1 MSGRA
6 DYEERKQMKK
16 ERYEELADKA
26 RKRSKEQSEKHNRIA
41 NIIPMGQP
49 ILIDHYSA
57 NRHRNDIK
65 KMDKAIEKSIEE
77 DKKADYYESKVANI
91 DNNAVISSDDPQAIQ
106 KLENKLKA
114 LEDYKAKVKARP
126 HKTWELQN
134 LNQQMKSVKDR
145 IQQLKDL
152 DELDFEDI
160 TFDGGKVVHNK
171 EINRI
176 QILFDNIPDE
186 ETRNLLKSRGF
197 KWSRY
202 EKAWQRL
209 LNKNG
214 IYAANYVIEKIENK
228 GG

>member
-26 RKRSKEQSEKHNRIA
+26 RRKSEEHFATHNKISSV
-41 NIIPMGQP
+41 IPFGQP
-49 ILIDHYSA
+49 ILVGHHSES
-57 NRHRNDIK
+57 RHRRDIK
-65 KMDKAIEKSIEE
+65 RMENAISKSVEE
-77 DKKADYYESKVANI
+77 SNKADYYDKKLSTIE
-91 DNNAVISSDDPQAIQ
+91 NNSVISSDDPQAIS
-106 KLENKLKA
+106 KLEAKLKS
-114 LEDYKAKVKARP
+114 LEEYKATVKARP

-134 LNQQMKSVKDR
+134 INQQMKSVKDR

-152 DELDFEDI
+152 DELSFEDI
-160 TFDGGKVVHNK
+160 SFNGGKVIHNK

-186 ETRNLLKSRGF
+186 EIRTLLKSRGF

-202 EKAWQRL
+202 EQAWQRL
-209 LNKNG
+209 FNKNG
-214 IYAANYVIEKIENK
+214 IYAANYILDRLKESD
-228 GG
+228 